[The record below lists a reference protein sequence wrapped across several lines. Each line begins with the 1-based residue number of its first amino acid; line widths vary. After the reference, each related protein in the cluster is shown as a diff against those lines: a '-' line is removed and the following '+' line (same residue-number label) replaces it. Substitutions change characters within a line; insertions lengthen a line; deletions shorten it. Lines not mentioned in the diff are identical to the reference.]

1 MGDVCN
7 RLVDTELRDTLVK
20 AKANPDMVEPRW
32 WEGWVGPPVK
42 TCTETREP
50 RVDIPPTGSVRPPVV
65 ASNNGSMATNGAIE
79 ISALTGQKWQL
90 DTPDG
95 ARGLELRKSA
105 ANATGIALSD
115 VTLIRRTDKT
125 KVNDADTILMGKEH
139 RFHLMKTV
147 PWRVLYPFNGPEYG
161 SDYLVLSQG
170 DVIERLVEESGWAQG
185 RFLLRASGEV
195 VPESAATIGWYPT
208 DYAETL

>member
-32 WEGWVGPPVK
+32 WEGWFVPPIK

-125 KVNDADTILMGKEH
+125 KVNDADTILKRAQISFDENSTLACAVSFQRPRVWKRLSRAVSGRRH
-139 RFHLMKTV
+139 RA
-147 PWRVLYPFNGPEYG
+147 PGGRVWLGT
-161 SDYLVLSQG
+161 
-170 DVIERLVEESGWAQG
+170 RA
-185 RFLLRASGEV
+185 RF
-195 VPESAATIGWYPT
+195 AACLW
-208 DYAETL
+208 